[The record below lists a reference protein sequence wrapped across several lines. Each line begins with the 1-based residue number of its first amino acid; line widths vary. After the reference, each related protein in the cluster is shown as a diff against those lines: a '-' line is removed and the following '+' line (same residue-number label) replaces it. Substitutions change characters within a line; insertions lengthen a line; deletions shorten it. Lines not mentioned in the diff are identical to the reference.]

1 MKFSTTGT
9 SLLFHNIQPQD
20 ITFWN
25 RFKEATKEWEKL
37 VEASTELFF
46 EAVFRTHYRFS
57 IKGRTFCYSTQPK
70 LYSTKAIVF
79 SIALVRQSL
88 TNAFTILPLVWL
100 PHTQR
105 FWKCRGNRGPRLS
118 DQKLPDQKVMQ
129 VVDDKEEERVV
140 DKEII
145 RQNTATIFQVE

>member
-1 MKFSTTGT
+1 M
-9 SLLFHNIQPQD
+9 
-20 ITFWN
+20 
-25 RFKEATKEWEKL
+25 
-37 VEASTELFF
+37 
-46 EAVFRTHYRFS
+46 
-57 IKGRTFCYSTQPK
+57 
-70 LYSTKAIVF
+70 
-79 SIALVRQSL
+79 
-88 TNAFTILPLVWL
+88 WL

-145 RQNTATIFQVE
+145 TQNTATIFQVE